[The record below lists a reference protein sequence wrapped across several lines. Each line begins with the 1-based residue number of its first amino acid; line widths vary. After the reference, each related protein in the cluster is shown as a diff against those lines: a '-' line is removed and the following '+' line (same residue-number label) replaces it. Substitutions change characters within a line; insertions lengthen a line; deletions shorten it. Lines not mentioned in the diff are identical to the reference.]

1 MASTRVEGDI
11 AAPLDDVWKVVS
23 DFGGFLEAQ
32 GIPVEVDGQGVGA
45 LRKVTLGSAVVVE
58 KLESVDDE
66 SHTTSYSIV
75 EGPLPATGY
84 LATIRLT
91 PSGESATHVE
101 WSSTFKPAGGMTD
114 SDVEQIIG
122 SVYQSGIRG
131 LQRHFGG

>member
-11 AAPLDDVWKVVS
+11 DAPLDDVWKVVS

-45 LRKVTLGSAVVVE
+45 VRKVTLGSAVVVE

-75 EGPLPATGY
+75 EGPLPATDY
-84 LATIRLT
+84 LATIHLT
-91 PSGESATHVE
+91 PSGDSSTHVE
-101 WSSTFKPAGGMTD
+101 WSSTFEPAGGMTD
-114 SDVEQIIG
+114 ADVSQIIG

-131 LQRHFGG
+131 LQKHFGG

>member
-32 GIPVEVDGQGVGA
+32 GVPVEVEGQGVGA
-45 LRKVTLGSAVVVE
+45 LRKVTIGSAVIVE
-58 KLESVDDE
+58 RLESVDDE
-66 SHTTSYSIV
+66 THTTSYSIV
-75 EGPLPATGY
+75 EGPLPATDY

-91 PSGESATHVE
+91 STGDSETHVE
-101 WSSTFKPAGGMTD
+101 WSSTFEPGGGM
-114 SDVEQIIG
+114 SDADVSQIIG
-122 SVYQSGIRG
+122 SVYEGGIKG